1 MAMREASLLRRPLT
15 RIALA
20 VALAAGAC
28 AGAAAADEAA
38 KPNHE
43 VKDPYYGDALFH
55 FFQDHYFTS
64 VTTLMASQ
72 HFGRVSHHDEESEIL
87 RGGMLL
93 SYGLT
98 KESGQIFARLIEST
112 SPKVRDRAWFF
123 LAKIRYQRGYLPE
136 AENALA
142 QVENNLPEG
151 LQEERILLQANLL
164 MAHGDY
170 TAAAE
175 ILNGMSLK
183 ASSSRY
189 ARYNLGIALLKLDG
203 TPRSIARG
211 MAILDDVGRM
221 PAENEEFR
229 ALRDRANVALGFTA
243 LGEGDPKT
251 ARSYLERVRLKSLQA
266 NKALLGFGWAADS
279 LKDPKLALVPW
290 LELAG
295 RDVGDSAALEARIAV
310 PYAYVKLGAYGQALD
325 GYNTAI
331 AAFEQESK
339 ALRESIAALR
349 SPKWIDTMIDANP
362 GDEMGWFW
370 RLGDL
375 PEVPHAAHLSQVLAQ
390 HEFQEA
396 FKNYRDLRYLAKNLE
411 DWKAKLGT
419 FDDML
424 ATRRKAFADR
434 LPPVQARAGDTG
446 IELLA
451 KRREAI
457 ADEIAKGEQAGD
469 GIAFADAK
477 EFDLLQRLKTLQG
490 AVDAPNAEAEISALR
505 ERVRLAG
512 GLLSWQLA
520 KKQTDRA
527 WALQKD
533 LQRIDAEL
541 VEVKRRDAELVAA
554 QKEEPAR
561 FERFGQRIAAL
572 RPLLDV
578 MIPRVAALSRDQQK
592 AVQDVAVA
600 ELTRQQERLA
610 DYTTQA
616 RFAVAQLYDR
626 AYATKEPERATAK
639 P

>member
-1 MAMREASLLRRPLT
+1 MGEASFLRKPLT

-20 VALAAGAC
+20 AALAASTCAS
-28 AGAAAADEAA
+28 AGAADPQP
-38 KPNHE
+38 KPNQE
-43 VKDPYYGDALFH
+43 IKDPHYGDALFH
-55 FFQDHYFTS
+55 YFQDHYFTS

-72 HFGRVSHHDEESEIL
+72 HFGRVSRHDEEAEIL

-98 KESGQIFARLIEST
+98 KESGQIFARLIQST

-142 QVENNLPEG
+142 QVENNLPDG

-170 TAAAE
+170 TAAADV
-175 ILNGMSLK
+175 LNGMSLK

-251 ARSYLERVRLKSLQA
+251 ARGYLERVRLKSLQA

-279 LKDPKLALVPW
+279 LKEPKLALVPW
-290 LELAG
+290 IELAG

-325 GYNTAI
+325 RYNDAI
-331 AAFEQESK
+331 AAFDQESK

-349 SPKWIDTMIDANP
+349 SPKWIEVMIDANP

-375 PEVPHAAHLSQVLAQ
+375 PEVPHATHLSQVLAQ

-396 FKNYRDLRYLAKNLE
+396 FKNYRDLRYLAKNLD
-411 DWKAKLGT
+411 DWKSRLGA

-424 ATRRKAFADR
+424 ATRKKAFADK
-434 LPPVQARAGDTG
+434 LPPVQARAGDAG

-451 KRREAI
+451 RRRQAV
-457 ADEIAKGEQAGD
+457 ADEIAKGEEAGD
-469 GIAFADAK
+469 GLAFADAR
-477 EFDLLQRLKTLQG
+477 ELDLLQRAKGLQA
-490 AVDAPNAEAEISALR
+490 AVDAPGADSEVTALR
-505 ERVRLAG
+505 ERVRLAR

-520 KKQTDRA
+520 KTQTDRV

-541 VEVKRRDAELVAA
+541 AQVRERDAALLAA
-554 QKEEPAR
+554 QKEEPVR
-561 FERFGQRIAAL
+561 FERFGKRIAAL

-578 MIPRVAALSRDQQK
+578 MIPRVASLGLEQQR
-592 AVQDVAVA
+592 AVQDIAIA
-600 ELTRQQERLA
+600 QLTLQQERLA
-610 DYTTQA
+610 EYTTQA

-626 AYATKEPERATAK
+626 AYANKEPERAAAR

>member
-1 MAMREASLLRRPLT
+1 MREASLLRNPLT

-20 VALAAGAC
+20 AALAFAWVG
-28 AGAAAADEAA
+28 GAAAADEPPL
-38 KPNHE
+38 PNHE

-72 HFGRVSHHDEESEIL
+72 HFGRVSHHDAESEIL

-142 QVENNLPEG
+142 QVEGNLPEG

-170 TAAAE
+170 TAAAD

-183 ASSSRY
+183 APSSRY
-189 ARYNLGIALLKLDG
+189 ARYNLGVALLKLND
-203 TPRSIARG
+203 TPRSVARG
-211 MAILDDVGRM
+211 MAILDDLGRM
-221 PAENEEFR
+221 PAEDEEFR
-229 ALRDRANVALGFTA
+229 SLRDRANVALGFTA
-243 LGEGDPKT
+243 LTEGDAKL
-251 ARSYLERVRLKSLQA
+251 ARSYLERVRLKSLQS

-290 LELAG
+290 IELAG

-325 GYNTAI
+325 HYNAAI
-331 AAFEQESK
+331 AAFEEESK
-339 ALRESIAALR
+339 ALKESIVALR
-349 SPKWIDTMIDANP
+349 SAKWIDTMIDANP

-396 FKNYRDLRYLAKNLE
+396 FKNYRDLRYLAKNLD
-411 DWKAKLGT
+411 DWKSKLGI
-419 FDDML
+419 FDAML
-424 ATRRKAFADR
+424 EARRKAFADK
-434 LPPVQARAGDTG
+434 LPPVQARVGDTG

-451 KRREAI
+451 KRRDAVAE
-457 ADEIAKGEQAGD
+457 EIARGEQAGD
-469 GIAFADAK
+469 GVAFADAK
-477 EFDLLQRLKTLQG
+477 ELDLLERVKTLQS
-490 AVDAPNAEAEISALR
+490 ALDAPSAEAEVTALR
-505 ERVRLAG
+505 DRVRLAS

-527 WALQKD
+527 WALQKEM
-533 LQRIDAEL
+533 QRIDAEL
-541 VEVKRRDAELVAA
+541 VEIRRRDAELLAA

-561 FERFGQRIAAL
+561 FDRFGQRIAAL
-572 RPLLDV
+572 TPLLNV
-578 MIPRVAALSRDQQK
+578 MIPRVAALSREQQK

-626 AYATKEPERATAK
+626 AYATKEPERAAAK

>member
-1 MAMREASLLRRPLT
+1 MGEASFLRKPLT

-20 VALAAGAC
+20 AALAAGAC
-28 AGAAAADEAA
+28 AGAVAADPQP

-43 VKDPYYGDALFH
+43 IKDPHYGDALFH
-55 FFQDHYFTS
+55 YFQDHYFTS

-72 HFGRVSHHDEESEIL
+72 HFGRVSHHDEEAEVL

-98 KESGQIFARLIEST
+98 KESGQIFARLIQST

-142 QVENNLPEG
+142 QVENNLPDG

-170 TAAAE
+170 TAAADV
-175 ILNGMSLK
+175 LNGMSLK

-251 ARSYLERVRLKSLQA
+251 ARGYLERVRLKSLQA

-325 GYNTAI
+325 RYNDAI
-331 AAFEQESK
+331 AAFDQESK

-349 SPKWIDTMIDANP
+349 SPKWIEVMIDANP

-375 PEVPHAAHLSQVLAQ
+375 PEVPHATHLSQVLAQ

-396 FKNYRDLRYLAKNLE
+396 FKNYRDLRYLAKNLD
-411 DWKAKLGT
+411 DWKSRLGA

-424 ATRRKAFADR
+424 ATRKKAFADK
-434 LPPVQARAGDTG
+434 LPPVQARAGDAG
-446 IELLA
+446 IERLA
-451 KRREAI
+451 KRRQAVAEQ
-457 ADEIAKGEQAGD
+457 IAKGEEAGD
-469 GIAFADAK
+469 GLAFADAK
-477 EFDLLQRLKTLQG
+477 ELDLLERAKGLQA
-490 AVDAPNAEAEISALR
+490 AVDAPGAEAEVTALR
-505 ERVRLAG
+505 ERVRLAR

-520 KKQTDRA
+520 KTQTDRV

-541 VEVKRRDAELVAA
+541 AQVRERDAALLAA
-554 QKEEPAR
+554 QKEEPVR

-578 MIPRVAALSRDQQK
+578 MIPRVASLGLEQQR
-592 AVQDVAVA
+592 AIQDIAIA
-600 ELTRQQERLA
+600 QLGRQQERLA
-610 DYTTQA
+610 EYTTQA

-626 AYATKEPERATAK
+626 AYANKEPERAAR

>member
-1 MAMREASLLRRPLT
+1 MREASLLRNPLT

-20 VALAAGAC
+20 AALAFAWVG
-28 AGAAAADEAA
+28 GAAAADEPPL
-38 KPNHE
+38 PNHE

-72 HFGRVSHHDEESEIL
+72 HFGRVSHHDAESEIL

-142 QVENNLPEG
+142 QVEGNLPEG

-170 TAAAE
+170 TAAAD

-183 ASSSRY
+183 APSSRY
-189 ARYNLGIALLKLDG
+189 ARYNLGVALLKLND
-203 TPRSIARG
+203 TPRSVARG
-211 MAILDDVGRM
+211 MAILDDRGRM
-221 PAENEEFR
+221 PAEDEEFR
-229 ALRDRANVALGFTA
+229 SLRDRANVALGFTA
-243 LGEGDPKT
+243 LTEGDAKL
-251 ARSYLERVRLKSLQA
+251 ARSYLERVRLKSLQS

-290 LELAG
+290 IELAG

-325 GYNTAI
+325 HYNAAI
-331 AAFEQESK
+331 AAFEEESK
-339 ALRESIAALR
+339 ALKESIVALR
-349 SPKWIDTMIDANP
+349 SAKWIDTMIDANP

-396 FKNYRDLRYLAKNLE
+396 FKNYRDLRYLAKNLD
-411 DWKAKLGT
+411 DWKSKLGI
-419 FDDML
+419 FDAML
-424 ATRRKAFADR
+424 EARRKAFADK
-434 LPPVQARAGDTG
+434 LPPVQARVGDTG

-451 KRREAI
+451 KRRDAVAE
-457 ADEIAKGEQAGD
+457 EIARGEQAGD
-469 GIAFADAK
+469 GVAFADAK
-477 EFDLLQRLKTLQG
+477 ELDLLERVKTLQS
-490 AVDAPNAEAEISALR
+490 ALDAPSAEAEVTALR
-505 ERVRLAG
+505 DRVRLAS

-527 WALQKD
+527 WALQKEM
-533 LQRIDAEL
+533 QRIDAEL
-541 VEVKRRDAELVAA
+541 VEIRRRDAELLAA

-572 RPLLDV
+572 TPLLNV
-578 MIPRVAALSRDQQK
+578 MIPRVAALSREQQK

-626 AYATKEPERATAK
+626 AYATKEPERAAAK

>member
-1 MAMREASLLRRPLT
+1 MREAGPLRRPLT

-20 VALAAGAC
+20 AALALGAC
-28 AGAAAADEAA
+28 VGAIAADDKA

-43 VKDPYYGDALFH
+43 IKDPYYGDAVFQ

-72 HFGRVSHHDEESEIL
+72 HFGRVSHHDEEAEIL

-98 KESGQIFARLIEST
+98 KEAGQIFAKLIQST
-112 SPKVRDRAWFF
+112 EPKVRDRAWFF

-142 QVENNLPEG
+142 QVEDNLPDN
-151 LQEERILLQANLL
+151 LQEERVLLQANLL
-164 MAHGDY
+164 MAGGDY
-170 TAAAE
+170 GAAAD

-183 ASSSRY
+183 ATSSRY

-243 LGEGDPKT
+243 LGEGNPQM
-251 ARSYLERVRLKSLQA
+251 ARTYLERVRLKSLQA

-279 LKDPKLALVPW
+279 LKDPRLALVPW
-290 LELAG
+290 IELAG
-295 RDVGDSAALEARIAV
+295 RDPGDSAALEARIAV

-325 GYNTAI
+325 RYNEAI
-331 AAFEQESK
+331 AAYEQENK
-339 ALRESIAALR
+339 ALRESIVALR
-349 SPKWIDTMIDANP
+349 SPKWIDAMIDANP

-375 PEVPHAAHLSQVLAQ
+375 PGVPHATHLSQVLAQ

-396 FKNYRDLRYLAKNLE
+396 FKNYRDLRYLAKNLD
-411 DWKAKLGT
+411 DWKLKLGA

-424 ATRRKAFADR
+424 AARRKAFADK
-434 LPPVQARAGDTG
+434 LPPVQARAGDEG
-446 IELLA
+446 IAKLA
-451 KRREAI
+451 KRRAAVAE
-457 ADEIAKGEQAGD
+457 EIAKGEQDGD
-469 GIAFADAK
+469 GVAFADEK
-477 EFDLLQRLKTLQG
+477 EQDLLARLKTLQD
-490 AVDAPNAEAEISALR
+490 AVAAPNADREVAALK

-512 GLLSWQLA
+512 GLLAWRLA
-520 KKQTDRA
+520 KAQTDRV

-533 LQRIDAEL
+533 LVRIDAEL
-541 VEVKRRDAELVAA
+541 DGVKRRDAALAAA
-554 QKEEPAR
+554 QKEEPVR
-561 FERFGQRIAAL
+561 FDQFGKRIAAL
-572 RPLLDV
+572 TPLLDV
-578 MIPRVAALSRDQQK
+578 MIPRVASLGREQQK
-592 AVQDVAVA
+592 AVQDIAIA
-600 ELTRQQERLA
+600 ELTRRQERLA
-610 DYTTQA
+610 EYTTQA

-626 AYATKEPERATAK
+626 AYANANKEPERGTAK